1 MLVLSRKAQE
11 GVRIGDDV
19 VITVLS
25 VQRGRVKLGIEA
37 PSNIHVERS
46 ELREQA
52 LQPNEV

>member
-19 VITVLS
+19 IITVLS

-37 PSNIHVERS
+37 PSDVHVERS
-46 ELREQA
+46 ELRQPA